1 MEKYRAEVVSLGEF
15 AGEFIAE
22 QIMVFFG
29 TNAPDELKEH
39 SIVHDHGDLASPV
52 AAGDT
57 ITIGG
62 ESFTV
67 HAVGTVANENLRN
80 LGHFVLKFNGLTEPE
95 MDGDICV
102 DAKALPPI
110 GPGTIVTIEG

>member
-39 SIVHDHGDLASPV
+39 SIVHKHGDLAAPV
-52 AAGDT
+52 VTGDT
-57 ITIGG
+57 ICIGTD
-62 ESFTV
+62 SFTV
-67 HAVGTVANENLRN
+67 HAIGKVANENLKN

-102 DAKALPPI
+102 DKTTLPPI
-110 GPGTIVTIEG
+110 GPGTVVVIEG

>member
-39 SIVHDHGDLASPV
+39 SIVHSHGELAAPV
-52 AAGDT
+52 ATGDR
-57 ITIGG
+57 ITIG
-62 ESFTV
+62 SDTFTV
-67 HAVGTVANENLRN
+67 LAIGPVANENLKN

-102 DAKALPPI
+102 DAVELPPI
-110 GPGTIVTIEG
+110 GPGTVVTIEG